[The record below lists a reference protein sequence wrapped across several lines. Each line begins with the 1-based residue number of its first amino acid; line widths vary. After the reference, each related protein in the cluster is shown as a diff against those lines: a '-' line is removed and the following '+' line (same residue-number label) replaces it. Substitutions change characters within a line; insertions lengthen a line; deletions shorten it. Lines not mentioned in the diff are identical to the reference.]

1 VEPVEIEIL
10 RTCAFKKKGTET
22 VTTNKRDGTVETREV
37 KRQGCARC
45 GKPKQD
51 ESHIG
56 APSSLNALGSGN
68 PQIYMGMK
76 SRWQALLLARLEA
89 SGLPKPLGRVLVEG
103 EATFPD
109 RIRRDQGNYRVLIE
123 KALGDA
129 LTEGGWLEDDDWT
142 RYEFGNLA
150 YVYERGVSRTRL
162 MLFPSPVELPEGQ
175 LAIPA

>member
-56 APSSLNALGSGN
+56 APS
-68 PQIYMGMK
+68 
-76 SRWQALLLARLEA
+76 LAGA
-89 SGLPKPLGRVLVEG
+89 SAG
-103 EATFPD
+103 A
-109 RIRRDQGNYRVLIE
+109 
-123 KALGDA
+123 A
-129 LTEGGWLEDDDWT
+129 
-142 RYEFGNLA
+142 
-150 YVYERGVSRTRL
+150 RGVGASEAARAGAR
-162 MLFPSPVELPEGQ
+162 
-175 LAIPA
+175 